1 MTPTTPAIRT
11 IPIPPALAA
20 AARASRRSPQYGHP
34 AHAEL
39 ATGHGPC
46 RACLRPF
53 RAGEERRLLF
63 TYDPFD
69 GLDPLPLPGPV
80 FIHEDAC
87 PPWDGD
93 GFPAALAALPFV
105 LEAWGPGHVRLRHA
119 PAAGAEVAEAGA
131 RLLAEAGVAYVH
143 VRHAEA
149 GCYVARLERRG

>member
-1 MTPTTPAIRT
+1 MSPVRT
-11 IPIPPALAA
+11 IPLPSALAE

-87 PPWDGD
+87 PPWDGE
-93 GFPAALAALPFV
+93 GFPAALAPLPFV
-105 LEAWGPGHVRLRHA
+105 LEAWSARRERLGHAHA
-119 PAAGAEVAEAGA
+119 PGTEVEAAAA
-131 RLLAEAGVAYVH
+131 RLLAEPRVAYVH